1 MASNLSQK
9 NPNDRLLS
17 LDTLRGF
24 DMFWI
29 TGGGALFAYLG
40 EFSGQQ
46 WLTNQMYHAE
56 WVGFNWFDFIFPLF
70 MFISGAVIPITLTS
84 KLNNGVSKGSLHKKA
99 FFRMLTLVFIGIV
112 YNGAFS
118 GGIDSMR
125 FASVLGQ
132 IGIAYY
138 LAFLIFLYSKE
149 KKMSIPI
156 WIGGILI
163 AVAILQLL
171 IPVPGIGAG
180 KLTPDGTINGYIDRL
195 ILPGVLYS
203 GTFDPEGILSILS
216 ATSITLMGVIAG
228 IVLKQSGFS
237 EYKKVYLL
245 ALTGLCLTCVAL
257 LLNPYYPIIRRC
269 WTSSFIM
276 IAGGVCFLMLSLFYL
291 IIDVKKW
298 RKWTFYFRVIGVN
311 SIFVYLLVEFV
322 NIRSIAEK
330 IFGFTLLIS
339 NTMGQLILLVTYL
352 AIVWGILYYMYKKGI
367 FLRI

>member
-1 MASNLSQK
+1 MTTVIAHDAK
-9 NPNDRLLS
+9 KDRLLS

-40 EFSGQQ
+40 ELSGQP

-56 WVGFNWFDFIFPLF
+56 WVGFTWFDFIFPLF

-203 GTFDPEGILSILS
+203 GVFDPEGPLCILS

-228 IVLKQSGFS
+228 NVLKHTNTR
-237 EYKKVYLL
+237 EYKKVYML
-245 ALTGLCLTCVAL
+245 AGIGLIFICSAL
-257 LLNPYYPIIRRC
+257 LISPYYPIIKRC
-269 WTSSFIM
+269 WTSTFVLV
-276 IAGGVCFLMLSLFYL
+276 AGGVCFSLLSLFYL

-298 RKWTFYFRVIGVN
+298 RKWTIYFRVIGVN

-339 NTMGQLILLVTYL
+339 DTMGQQILLVTYL